1 MDDRAYKSFEKE
13 ISKDIFDIEKHKI
26 DYANQVRNGLGN
38 QINNFNSYIKKEPSR
53 WQKFKNFVSKV
64 FKHI

>member
-1 MDDRAYKSFEKE
+1 MDDRAYKTFEKE
-13 ISKDIFDIEKHKI
+13 IQKDRIEIEKHKS
-26 DYANQVRNGLGN
+26 DYANQVRNGLGRK
-38 QINNFNSYIKKEPSR
+38 INDINSYIKQEPSR